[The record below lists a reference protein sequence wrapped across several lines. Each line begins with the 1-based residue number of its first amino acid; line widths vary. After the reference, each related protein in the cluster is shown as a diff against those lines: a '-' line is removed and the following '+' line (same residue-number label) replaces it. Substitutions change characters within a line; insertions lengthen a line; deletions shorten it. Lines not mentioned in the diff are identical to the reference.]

1 VSTVTHSEERRY
13 GPNAFGDDLR
23 RFVNLTVTLA
33 NTDFKLT
40 YFGSALGYLW
50 TLVRP
55 LLFFGVLLVVFT
67 KIFHLGAHIPHYSV
81 TLLGAIIFWTFFVQ
95 VTTACVQCMLA
106 REGLLRKMRF
116 PRLVIPLAVALT
128 AFYQFVLNMIPVF
141 LFAIVSGVYPR
152 LSWLELPVLMLLL
165 TTLAC
170 GLGMVLSVLYVR
182 MRDIQPIWDV
192 TSQILFYAT
201 PIIYPALAYGGAVP
215 LPPAFPSLAG
225 ANPLERHDALFHPSA
240 YGAIHTLG
248 HILMCS
254 PLAAIMTQMRKAL
267 VGGSNL
273 YEPSAAFAIGGAV
286 RLLIPL
292 GLILLAFGFGV
303 LLFTREAPRIAEN
316 L

>member
-1 VSTVTHSEERRY
+1 MSVATQIEERQY

-50 TLVRP
+50 TLMRP
-55 LLFFGVLLVVFT
+55 LLFFGVLLIVFT
-67 KIFHLGAHIPHYSV
+67 KIFHLGAHIPHYPV

-95 VTTACVQCMLA
+95 VTTASVQCLLS

-128 AFYQFVLNMIPVF
+128 ALYQLTLNLLPVF
-141 LFAIVSGVYPR
+141 LFAIISGVYPR
-152 LSWLELPVLMLLL
+152 VSWLELPVLIVLLAA
-165 TTLAC
+165 LAV
-170 GLGMVLSVLYVR
+170 GVGMVLSVLYVR

-201 PIIYPALAYGGAVP
+201 PIIYPALAYGSTANYK
-215 LPPAFPSLAG
+215 
-225 ANPLERHDALFHPSA
+225 NPLTPSG
-240 YGAIHTLG
+240 YGPIHTLG
-248 HILMCS
+248 HILMCN
-254 PLAAIMTQMRKAL
+254 PLAAIMAQLRKAL
-267 VGGSNL
+267 VGGSNRL
-273 YEPSAAFAIGGAV
+273 EPSAAFALGGGV

-292 GLILLAFGFGV
+292 SLIAVTFGFGV
-303 LLFTREAPRIAEN
+303 WLFTREAPRIAEN